1 MNRPV
6 VGAALLAAAFTIAL
20 PAFAAD
26 APAKPAKKPAATK
39 KAEAKPAAPAAEEP
53 AQALTEG
60 QLAAAGRVMVGT
72 ASCEFNQQVSVAAL
86 DGKPGHFKVGFN
98 KSSYVM
104 VPEETTTGAVRLE
117 DKKNGMV
124 WVQIPA
130 KSMLLNAKA
139 GQRMVDGCQQ
149 KEQRA
154 AL

>member
-39 KAEAKPAAPAAEEP
+39 KAEAKPAAVEEP

-60 QLAAAGRVMVGT
+60 QLAAASRVMVGT
-72 ASCEFNQQVSVAAL
+72 ANCEFNQQVSVAAV

-98 KSSYVM
+98 KASYVM